1 MKVYTVK
8 ELHAILTKAMG
19 EGRGS
24 DIVLVPNNDED
35 IDADYATLGCVEFG
49 IDSHDGCLYL
59 DGNAGEEEEK
69 FWEER

>member
-8 ELHAILTKAMG
+8 ELHTILTKAIG
-19 EGRGS
+19 EGRGNY
-24 DIVLVPNNDED
+24 IVLVPSYDED
-35 IDADYATLGCVEFG
+35 VDADYATLGCVEFG
-49 IDSHDGCLYL
+49 VDSHDSYLYF